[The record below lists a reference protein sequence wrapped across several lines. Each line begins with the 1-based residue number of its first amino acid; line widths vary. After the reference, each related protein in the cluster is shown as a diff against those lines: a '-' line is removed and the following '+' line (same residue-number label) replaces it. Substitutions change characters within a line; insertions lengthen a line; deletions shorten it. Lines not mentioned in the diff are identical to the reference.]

1 MSENV
6 SENTQNKPKYM
17 DNISLRFLHR
27 AKKDKATPLYIEVRI
42 CRTNKATLINTGI
55 KLYDNQFSDKMGF
68 TCRNHD
74 RAKFITQ
81 KARDVFTQV
90 EAFAMS
96 DECLTLDDVK
106 NYNNR
111 AKTTLLVTDF
121 IRRMLAKRTFAVGT
135 AAHHRVLINKLEAFG
150 KITTFNTLTYENIL
164 DFDVFLRRTINSST
178 LMYKRH
184 KTLKN
189 YIVEAIKLG
198 LVDKNP
204 YDKFTIKKGHDKERV
219 FLSVDE
225 IRKIQECEVEG
236 KLVAVKDLFVVQ
248 MFTGLAY
255 IDLMALSVDKI
266 EEQDGYK
273 VIRSNRHKTDES
285 FIVLLLPEAEE
296 ILERYD
302 YNLPKISN
310 QKYNDYIKVLACRAG
325 ITKVV
330 TSHVARHTFATYLL
344 NKGIPMETVS
354 RALGHTNIGTTK
366 IYAKML
372 GSTVIDDMKKLIK

>member
-1 MSENV
+1 
-6 SENTQNKPKYM
+6 
-17 DNISLRFLHR
+17 
-27 AKKDKATPLYIEVRI
+27 
-42 CRTNKATLINTGI
+42 
-55 KLYDNQFSDKMGF
+55 
-68 TCRNHD
+68 
-74 RAKFITQ
+74 
-81 KARDVFTQV
+81 
-90 EAFAMS
+90 
-96 DECLTLDDVK
+96 
-106 NYNNR
+106 
-111 AKTTLLVTDF
+111 
-121 IRRMLAKRTFAVGT
+121 
-135 AAHHRVLINKLEAFG
+135 
-150 KITTFNTLTYENIL
+150 
-164 DFDVFLRRTINSST
+164 
-178 LMYKRH
+178 MYKRH